1 MRTVDSEGGR
11 EMFKDVQL
19 THLDLLNIA
28 RQVAAGMV
36 YLSDRKFVH
45 RDLATRNCLI
55 NDIMV
60 VKIADF
66 GLSQKIYL
74 QVSLNSEHFY
84 IYYFINPSIFF

>member
-1 MRTVDSEGGR
+1 MRAVESEGGR
-11 EMFKDVQL
+11 EVYKDVQL

-55 NDIMV
+55 NDNMV

-74 QVSLNSEHFY
+74 QVEY
-84 IYYFINPSIFF
+84 IDYILIACTNIFVLMY

>member
-1 MRTVDSEGGR
+1 MENNSNI
-11 EMFKDVQL
+11 FKDNL
-19 THLDLLNIA
+19 LNHIDLLNIA
-28 RQVAAGMV
+28 LQISSGMV

-55 NDIMV
+55 NEQMI

-74 QVSLNSEHFY
+74 QVCCS
-84 IYYFINPSIFF
+84 YFQVTV